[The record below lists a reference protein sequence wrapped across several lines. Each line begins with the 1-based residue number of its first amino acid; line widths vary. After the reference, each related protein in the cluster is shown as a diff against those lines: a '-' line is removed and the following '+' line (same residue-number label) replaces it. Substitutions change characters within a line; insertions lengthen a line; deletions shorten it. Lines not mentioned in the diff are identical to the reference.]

1 MLIYKELGD
10 EQSAADALKARDS
23 TSGDI
28 YMDILLYQ
36 ISVRCPMNFRM
47 HFGMNLVRVQQLP
60 DVGLHLLDSPND
72 SKRLESLFWM
82 YSDVGAFIHCC
93 HWPGNFLNFFRCWWF
108 GFMMFH
114 LESWRTGRKL
124 RPLKRHVLV
133 CSQSFLRIPRQSL
146 LQCLSKRARIEDL
159 GCLEQ
164 RKVTKSP
171 IDPYIWIHRGT
182 PSVKIGSDQRS
193 KESVKWLMY
202 VNIGWQYQWSN
213 IFSHARPCV
222 RRTEYVPSPLKSQI
236 LASLLRPD
244 AE

>member
-1 MLIYKELGD
+1 MWICCYTKSPSGVQWILQNAFRYEFGPCTATTRCGIAPSGFPEWQQTSWESILNVTNVTYYG
-10 EQSAADALKARDS
+10 QFDS
-23 TSGDI
+23 
-28 YMDILLYQ
+28 
-36 ISVRCPMNFRM
+36 VPRA
-47 HFGMNLVRVQQLP
+47 
-60 DVGLHLLDSPND
+60 
-72 SKRLESLFWM
+72 
-82 YSDVGAFIHCC
+82 SDVGAFIHCC
-93 HWPGNFLNFFRCWWF
+93 HWLGNFLNFFRCWWF

-124 RPLKRHVLV
+124 RPLKRHESV

-182 PSVKIGSDQRS
+182 PSVKIGSDQRL
-193 KESVKWLMY
+193 KESLECLMY
-202 VNIGWQYQWSN
+202 VNIEWQYQWSN

-222 RRTEYVPSPLKSQI
+222 PHTEYVPSPLKSQI
-236 LASLLRPD
+236 LASFLRPD